1 MGRLVSPL
9 YQQTSRP
16 SIIPPGLA
24 EHLRPTIEA
33 TLTAEGTIHRITA
46 GPPPYPR
53 PLVWKPETLLH
64 TTFFRVQQLNR
75 ENSGI
80 PGLQPSQTR
89 QYRLT
94 APLGIPELQTGERG
108 DIIRVSGREFRVQQ
122 VLYGSVLL
130 EVDIICTD
138 NLTQQNPV

>member
-1 MGRLVSPL
+1 MSPL
-9 YQQTSRP
+9 YRQTRTP
-16 SIIPPGLA
+16 SVIPPGLA
-24 EHLRPTIEA
+24 EHLRPTIAA
-33 TLTAEGTIHRITA
+33 TQTAEGSIYRITA

-53 PLVWKPETLLH
+53 PLLWKPETLLH

-75 ENSGI
+75 ENAPNVASQ
-80 PGLQPSQTR
+80 LTQTR
-89 QYRLT
+89 QYLLT

-108 DIIRVSGREFRVQQ
+108 DIIRVAGREFRVQQ
-122 VLYGSVLL
+122 VMFGSVLL